1 MSAATTPQ
9 PARGLRHR
17 RDALRHEGS
26 NLWST
31 PSLPNVTIL
40 DSHAPTSAAGVD
52 EPGVSHRSSLGIL
65 MRPIEAISAVLLV
78 GLIGLVLAS
87 VFWRYV
93 LGSPITASD
102 EIASFIFLWIVMFGS
117 VIAIDRNEH
126 MRLAMLL
133 NAVRPRARRLLEA
146 VGLVIMAAFL
156 GALLPAAIEHTY
168 FEGDVV
174 SPAPRDLHGLAHRRA
189 SRSASC

>member
-1 MSAATTPQ
+1 M
-9 PARGLRHR
+9 
-17 RDALRHEGS
+17 
-26 NLWST
+26 
-31 PSLPNVTIL
+31 
-40 DSHAPTSAAGVD
+40 
-52 EPGVSHRSSLGIL
+52 SHRSHLGFL
-65 MRPIEAISAVLLV
+65 MRPIEAIAAVLLV

-126 MRLAMLL
+126 MRLAISL
-133 NAVRPRARRLLEA
+133 NAVRPRARRLLET

-156 GALLPAAIEHTY
+156 GTLLPAAMEHTY

-174 SPAPRDLHGLAHRRA
+174 SPGLEISMAWRIAGIPLGIVLMLIALAAKFLRETSIRDIVISIAAVAAAVACCG
-189 SRSASC
+189 